1 MKWKALTL
9 LLSLSA
15 LLFAQSSIT
24 GESDELIY
32 LENKLIY
39 KGNVRLIRD
48 SSVLRAEKVE
58 IILNE
63 EGKPVKVIASGNV
76 KIIEPMRKVFA
87 NYAEYDLT
95 KEVIYLKG
103 SAKIQEKTRI
113 LEADEITIYRKEN
126 RLVAKGNKKRVRTV
140 YLEEKK

>member
-1 MKWKALTL
+1 MKWKALIL
-9 LLSLSA
+9 LLSFST
-15 LLFAQSSIT
+15 LLYAQSSIT

-63 EGKPVKVIASGNV
+63 EGKPVKIIASGNV
-76 KIIEPMRKVFA
+76 KIIEPERKVFA
-87 NYAEYDLT
+87 NYAEYDLI
-95 KEVIYLKG
+95 KDIIYLKG

-126 RLVAKGNKKRVRTV
+126 RLVAKGGKKRVRTV
-140 YLEEKK
+140 YLEGKK